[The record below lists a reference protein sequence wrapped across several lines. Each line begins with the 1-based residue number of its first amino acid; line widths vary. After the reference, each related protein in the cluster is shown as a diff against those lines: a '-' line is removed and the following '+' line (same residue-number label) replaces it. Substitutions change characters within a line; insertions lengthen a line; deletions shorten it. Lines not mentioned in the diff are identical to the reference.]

1 MIADEEKKTEERVEG
16 RTTSAGCEG
25 EERGKIAAWTQ
36 RCPLG
41 VVREKVSGSVV
52 F

>member
-1 MIADEEKKTEERVEG
+1 MTEERVEG
-16 RTTSAGCEG
+16 RTTSADVSEG
-25 EERGKIAAWTQ
+25 KEERGKVAAWTQ

-52 F
+52 FS